1 MRRGPNGL
9 AFLKAGGYTRNVKP
23 LTALLSL
30 LLASAVRAGDVNPAA
45 AVKPAPKP
53 ASEALLAAACDTKG
67 GLLLRA
73 SDGPADQPE
82 SLFGPAEKAD
92 EGAAAGGDKA
102 GGDKPAPKPK
112 VLHVKARGKDSKK
125 AKKDCRDNFKEYYSR
140 NGDLK
145 AAVAPEV
152 AGEMS
157 QGDRERLLTVL
168 SRSSPLQPL
177 KSMSAK
183 NISEQKSM
191 SRRLFDG
198 SGAIKLEDLSG
209 ALTKAETTLDRRAA
223 DAAKQATAVARIH
236 RRDQERSLQQLAGQP
251 LSPDLR
257 NDPELRAAAQAYTPP
272 PSMGPRRAAKE
283 EPLMT
288 GPEPSVLKNLSLV
301 DVPAPAPVPT
311 SGISRGSILSDV
323 KAALSGLGVAVMG
336 RDRWRARYGADAPQH
351 TPMKMTVHH
360 SAGSPSHTDA
370 NVLGQIQGWEND
382 HMKRGF
388 GRMGYHWVINGLGS
402 VVEGTGTELVGSH
415 TLANNRGNV
424 GICLAGNFD
433 KQEPTDKMLA
443 SLVGLMSY
451 VGARYDMDTRSPDFV
466 RGHEHYVRKACP
478 GNHVMNK
485 LAHIREKAVELVLA
499 QKSGTPGAI
508 TVAAVV
514 N

>member
-1 MRRGPNGL
+1 M
-9 AFLKAGGYTRNVKP
+9 KP
-23 LTALLSL
+23 LTALLGL
-30 LLASAVRAGDVNPAA
+30 LLASAARAGDVNPAA
-45 AVKPAPKP
+45 AAKPAAVAPAPKP

-67 GLLLRA
+67 GMLLRA
-73 SDGPADQPE
+73 PDGPADQPE

-92 EGAAAGGDKA
+92 EG
-102 GGDKPAPKPK
+102 DKPAPKPK
-112 VLHVKARGKDSKK
+112 VLHLKARGKDPKK

-140 NGDLK
+140 HGDLK

-152 AGEMS
+152 AGEMR
-157 QGDRERLLTVL
+157 QVDRERLLAVL
-168 SRSSPLQPL
+168 ARSSPLQPL
-177 KSMSAK
+177 KSISAK
-183 NISEQKSM
+183 SISEQKTL

-198 SGAIKLEDLSG
+198 GEAIKLDDLPG

-223 DAAKQATAVARIH
+223 HAAEQATAVARIH

-257 NDPELRAAAQAYTPP
+257 QDPEFRAAARSYTPP
-272 PSMGPRRAAKE
+272 PSIGPRRPANE
-283 EPLMT
+283 EPQMT
-288 GPEPSVLKNLSLV
+288 GPEPSALKNLSLV
-301 DVPAPAPVPT
+301 DVPAPSPVPT
-311 SGISRGSILSDV
+311 SGGSRGSILSDV

-370 NVLGQIQGWEND
+370 NVLGQISGWEND
-382 HMKRGF
+382 HVKRGF

-415 TLANNRGNV
+415 TGANNRGNV

-466 RGHEHYVRKACP
+466 RGHEHYTRKACP

-499 QKSGTPGAI
+499 QKSETPGAI

>member
-1 MRRGPNGL
+1 M
-9 AFLKAGGYTRNVKP
+9 KP
-23 LTALLSL
+23 LTAILSV
-30 LLASAVRAGDVNPAA
+30 LLASASQAGD
-45 AVKPAPKP
+45 PAPASTPVPRP

-73 SDGPADQPE
+73 PDGPEAAPE
-82 SLFGPAEKAD
+82 SLFGPAEPAD
-92 EGAAAGGDKA
+92 AGAGAGSDAPAAADAAGDGSA
-102 GGDKPAPKPK
+102 VVGDKPAPKPK
-112 VLHVKARGKDSKK
+112 VLHLKARGKDPKK
-125 AKKDCRDNFKEYYSR
+125 AKKECRDNFKEYYSR
-140 NGDLK
+140 HGDLS
-145 AAVAPEV
+145 AAVAPDV
-152 AGEMS
+152 SGEMS
-157 QGDRERLLTVL
+157 QADRERLLTVL
-168 SRSSPLQPL
+168 ARSSPLLPL

-183 NISEQKSM
+183 SISDQKAM
-191 SRRLFDG
+191 SRNLFDG
-198 SGAIKLEDLSG
+198 SSTIKPEEFSG
-209 ALTKAETTLDRRAA
+209 VLAKAEKTLDRRAA
-223 DAAKQATAVARIH
+223 QMAERATRIGLIH
-236 RRDQERSLQQLAGQP
+236 KNDQENAARKLAGQP
-251 LSPDLR
+251 LLPDLR
-257 NDPELRAAAQAYTPP
+257 RAPEFLEAAKAYTAP
-272 PSMGPRRAAKE
+272 PSFGPRRAATE

-301 DVPAPAPVPT
+301 DVPEPSPVPT
-311 SGISRGSILSDV
+311 SGSSRGSILSDV
-323 KAALSGLGVAVMG
+323 KAALSGLGVAVLG

-370 NVLGQIQGWEND
+370 NVLGQISGWEND
-382 HMKRGF
+382 HIKRGF

-451 VGARYDMDTRSPDFV
+451 VGARYSMDTGSPDFV

-485 LAHIREKAVELVLA
+485 LAHIREKAVALVLA
-499 QKSGTPGAI
+499 QKS
-508 TVAAVV
+508 
-514 N
+514 